1 MTGTWCRRER
11 YTMAAPHT
19 TEAASRPR
27 NDAEP
32 QPHSGALTSASATSP
47 TAAARSPAP
56 RMSGRPETFGSLLS
70 GTTRAARN
78 TAATP
83 TGTLIQKTQRQSICT
98 RAPPIT
104 GPNAAPRAPRADQV
118 PRALGRT
125 GGGTA
130 ASSSDSDAGTIAP
143 APAAWI
149 TRAAIRAATPGAPP
163 HSAGRQPAKPGAE
176 AKRDHPPREE
186 PPPPDAIGPPA
197 RGHQHRGEHDRVG
210 VEHPGQRA
218 QAGARVIPADVG
230 ERQVDDEQVQA
241 GHEYGQR
248 QDAHHGGDPAV
259 LHQPSKGVGLISG
272 LTITHH
278 PLVRPEIQLTRYSPY
293 MASTEPRT
301 CSIARTLDIVGEKW
315 ALLAI
320 REVFLGGPR
329 FGEMVRRTGAPRDT
343 LAARLRPP
351 VGAGIL

>member
-1 MTGTWCRRER
+1 MRERSSSSSMTGEWCRRDR
-11 YTMAAPHT
+11 YTMAAPHI

-83 TGTLIQKTQRQSICT
+83 TGTLIQNTQRQSTCT

-104 GPNAAPRAPRADQV
+104 GPSAAPRAPSADQV

-143 APAAWI
+143 APAAWM
-149 TRAAIRAATPGAPP
+149 TRAAISAATPGASP
-163 HSAGRQPAKPGAE
+163 H
-176 AKRDHPPREE
+176 
-186 PPPPDAIGPPA
+186 
-197 RGHQHRGEHDRVG
+197 
-210 VEHPGQRA
+210 
-218 QAGARVIPADVG
+218 
-230 ERQVDDEQVQA
+230 
-241 GHEYGQR
+241 
-248 QDAHHGGDPAV
+248 
-259 LHQPSKGVGLISG
+259 
-272 LTITHH
+272 
-278 PLVRPEIQLTRYSPY
+278 
-293 MASTEPRT
+293 STEPKLNRISPPEKSRRRPIRSAHRPAGT
-301 CSIARTLDIVGEKW
+301 STAANTIV
-315 ALLAI
+315 
-320 REVFLGGPR
+320 
-329 FGEMVRRTGAPRDT
+329 
-343 LAARLRPP
+343 
-351 VGAGIL
+351 